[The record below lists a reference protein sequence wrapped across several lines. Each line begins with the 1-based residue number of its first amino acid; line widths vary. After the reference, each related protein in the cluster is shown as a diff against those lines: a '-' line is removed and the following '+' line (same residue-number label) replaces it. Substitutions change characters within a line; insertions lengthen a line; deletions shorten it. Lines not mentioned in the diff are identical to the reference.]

1 MVALATVLGYKSSML
16 IYTPESVYKLDHAA
30 VAADGFSEPELMQ
43 RAGERVWREIDARWP
58 GLHRITV
65 FAGAGNNGGDAFV
78 VALQARAQGVDVQ
91 LLVQGDLLK
100 QSATSRHFRDLWQQG
115 GGAWES
121 WQGQGIGGELIVD
134 GLLGIGLQRE
144 LDPNWQDLVGTI
156 NQAAPACVAIDIPS
170 GLNGLTGIAQPVAI
184 EAELTVTF
192 IGRKSGQFLAD
203 GPDHCGELIFD
214 DLGIS
219 SRVSGSQAAALEVI
233 ESCKLPAARKR
244 NSHKNHYGNLLIVGG
259 DLGMSG
265 AVALAAQAA
274 LRSGAGLV
282 TALVHPDCRANLAAF
297 PEIMVLGW
305 DALEAR
311 LADATVVVVG
321 PGLGRTGDAQ
331 HCLELLRE
339 ARQPMVIDA
348 SALDAAFLQ
357 SMTSCGNQRVITPHP
372 GEAAALLSCCTA
384 EIQANRMLSAQRLV
398 ETFAMTTVLKGSGTL
413 VTGTDVR
420 VPAINTRGN
429 PGMATAG
436 MGDVLCGIIA
446 AFLGQ
451 GLDAFS
457 AARSAVYVHA
467 LCAESYTLESDESGL
482 IASDII
488 GLIPQI
494 VKQLRD
500 TE

>member
-1 MVALATVLGYKSSML
+1 ML

-30 VAADGFSEPELMQ
+30 VATDGFSEPELMQ

-58 GLHRITV
+58 GLRHITV

-78 VALQARAQGVDVQ
+78 VALQARAQNVEVQ
-91 LLVQGDLLK
+91 LLVQGDLSR
-100 QSATSRHFRDLWQQG
+100 QSATSRHFCDLWQQG
-115 GGAWES
+115 GGACES
-121 WQGQGIGGELIVD
+121 WQGQSISGELIVD

-144 LDPNWQDLVGTI
+144 LDPGWQDLVGTI
-156 NQAAPACVAIDIPS
+156 NQSSQPCVAIDIPS
-170 GLNGLTGIAQPVAI
+170 GLNGQTGIAQPLAI
-184 EAELTVTF
+184 EAQLTVTF
-192 IGRKSGQFLAD
+192 IGRKCGQFLAD
-203 GPDHCGELIFD
+203 GPDHCGELVFD

-219 SRVSGSQAAALEVI
+219 SRVGSSQTAALEVI
-233 ESCKLPAARKR
+233 ESCELPAVRKR

-311 LADATVVVVG
+311 LADASVVVVG

-331 HCLELLRE
+331 HCLELLAE

-348 SALDAAFLQ
+348 GALDAAFLQ
-357 SMTSCGNQRVITPHP
+357 SMTSAGSQRVITPHP
-372 GEAAALLSCCTA
+372 GEAAALLSCSTA
-384 EIQANRMLSAQRLV
+384 EIQANRILSAQRLV

-413 VTGTDVR
+413 VTGTDVLI
-420 VPAINTRGN
+420 PAINTRGN

-467 LCAESYTLESDESGL
+467 LCAESYARKGDESGL
-482 IASDII
+482 LASDII

-494 VKQLRD
+494 IKQLRD
-500 TE
+500 GE

>member
-1 MVALATVLGYKSSML
+1 ML

-58 GLHRITV
+58 GLSRITV

-78 VALQARAQGVDVQ
+78 VALQARAQGVEVQ
-91 LLVQGDLLK
+91 LLVQGDLSR

-115 GGAWES
+115 GGACES

-144 LDPNWQDLVGTI
+144 LDLNWQNLVGTI
-156 NQAAPACVAIDIPS
+156 NQASQACVAIDIPS

-214 DLGIS
+214 DLGVS
-219 SRVSGSQAAALEVI
+219 SRVGSSQAAALEVI

-259 DLGMSG
+259 DQGMSG

-321 PGLGRTGDAQ
+321 PGLGRSADAQ

-357 SMTSCGNQRVITPHP
+357 SMTSSSGERVITPHP
-372 GEAAALLSCCTA
+372 GEAATLLSCSTA
-384 EIQANRMLSAQRLV
+384 EIQENRMLSAQRLV
-398 ETFAMTTVLKGSGTL
+398 ESFAMTTVLKGSGTL
-413 VTGTDVR
+413 VTGTDVP

-467 LCAESYTLESDESGL
+467 LCAESYARESDESGL
-482 IASDII
+482 LASDII

>member
-1 MVALATVLGYKSSML
+1 ML

-58 GLHRITV
+58 ALSRITV

-78 VALQARAQGVDVQ
+78 VALQARAQGVEVQ
-91 LLVQGDLLK
+91 LLVQGDLSR

-115 GGAWES
+115 GGACES
-121 WQGQGIGGELIVD
+121 WQGQCLDGELIVD

-156 NQAAPACVAIDIPS
+156 NQASQACVAIDIPS

-184 EAELTVTF
+184 EAQLTVTF
-192 IGRKSGQFLAD
+192 IGRKCGQFLAD

-219 SRVSGSQAAALEVI
+219 SQVSSSQAAALEVI
-233 ESCKLPAARKR
+233 EPCKLPAARKR

-321 PGLGRTGDAQ
+321 PGLGRSADAQ
-331 HCLELLRE
+331 HCLEWLRA

-348 SALDAAFLQ
+348 SALEAAFLQ
-357 SMTSCGNQRVITPHP
+357 SMTSNSSQCVITPHP
-372 GEAAALLSCCTA
+372 GEAAALLSCSTA

-413 VTGTDVR
+413 VTGTDVL
-420 VPAINTRGN
+420 VPTINTRGN

-467 LCAESYTLESDESGL
+467 LCAESYARRGDESGL
-482 IASDII
+482 LASDII

-500 TE
+500 AE

>member
-1 MVALATVLGYKSSML
+1 ML

-58 GLHRITV
+58 GLNRITV

-78 VALQARAQGVDVQ
+78 VALQARAQGVEVQ
-91 LLVQGDLLK
+91 LLVQGDLSR

-115 GGAWES
+115 GGACES
-121 WQGQGIGGELIVD
+121 WQGQSLGGELIVD

-144 LDPNWQDLVGTI
+144 LDLNWQDLVGTI
-156 NQAAPACVAIDIPS
+156 NQASQACVAIDIPS
-170 GLNGLTGIAQPVAI
+170 GLNSLTGIAQPVAI

-214 DLGIS
+214 DLGVS
-219 SRVSGSQAAALEVI
+219 SRVGSSQAAALEVI

-265 AVALAAQAA
+265 AVGLAAQAA

-321 PGLGRTGDAQ
+321 PGLGRSADAQ
-331 HCLELLRE
+331 HCLELLRA

-348 SALDAAFLQ
+348 GALDATFLQ
-357 SMTSCGNQRVITPHP
+357 SMTSCSSQRVITPHP
-372 GEAAALLSCCTA
+372 GEAAALLSCSTA

-413 VTGTDVR
+413 VTATDVL

-467 LCAESYTLESDESGL
+467 LCAESYARESDESGL
-482 IASDII
+482 LASDII

-500 TE
+500 AQ

>member
-1 MVALATVLGYKSSML
+1 ML

-58 GLHRITV
+58 GLSRITV

-78 VALQARAQGVDVQ
+78 VALQARAQGVEVQ
-91 LLVQGDLLK
+91 LLVQGDLSR

-115 GGAWES
+115 GGACES

-144 LDPNWQDLVGTI
+144 LDLNWQNLVGTI
-156 NQAAPACVAIDIPS
+156 NQASQACVAIDIPS

-184 EAELTVTF
+184 EAEMTVTF

-203 GPDHCGELIFD
+203 GPDYCGELIFD
-214 DLGIS
+214 DLGVS
-219 SRVSGSQAAALEVI
+219 SRVGSSQAAALEVI

-259 DLGMSG
+259 DQGMSG

-311 LADATVVVVG
+311 MADATVVVVG
-321 PGLGRTGDAQ
+321 PGLGRSADAQ

-357 SMTSCGNQRVITPHP
+357 SMTSSSGERVITPHP
-372 GEAAALLSCCTA
+372 GEAATLLSCSTA
-384 EIQANRMLSAQRLV
+384 EIQENRMLSAQRLV
-398 ETFAMTTVLKGSGTL
+398 ESFAMTTVLKGSGTL
-413 VTGTDVR
+413 VTGTDVP

-467 LCAESYTLESDESGL
+467 LCAESYARGSDESGL
-482 IASDII
+482 IAGDII

>member
-1 MVALATVLGYKSSML
+1 ML

-58 GLHRITV
+58 GLNRITV

-78 VALQARAQGVDVQ
+78 VALQARAQGVEVQ
-91 LLVQGDLLK
+91 LLVQGDLSR

-115 GGAWES
+115 GGACES
-121 WQGQGIGGELIVD
+121 WQGQSLGGELIVD

-144 LDPNWQDLVGTI
+144 LDLNWQDLVGTI
-156 NQAAPACVAIDIPS
+156 NQASQACVAIDIPS
-170 GLNGLTGIAQPVAI
+170 GLNSLTGIAQPVAI

-214 DLGIS
+214 DLGVS
-219 SRVSGSQAAALEVI
+219 SRVGSSQAAALEVI

-265 AVALAAQAA
+265 AVGLAAQAA

-321 PGLGRTGDAQ
+321 PGLGRSADAQ
-331 HCLELLRE
+331 HCLELLRA

-357 SMTSCGNQRVITPHP
+357 SMTSCSSQRVITPHP
-372 GEAAALLSCCTA
+372 GEAAALLSCSTA

-398 ETFAMTTVLKGSGTL
+398 ETFSMTTVLKGSGTL
-413 VTGTDVR
+413 VTAPDVL

-467 LCAESYTLESDESGL
+467 LCAESYARESDESGL
-482 IASDII
+482 LASDII

-500 TE
+500 AQ

>member
-1 MVALATVLGYKSSML
+1 ML

-30 VAADGFSEPELMQ
+30 VATDGFSEPELMQ

-58 GLHRITV
+58 GLSRITV

-78 VALQARAQGVDVQ
+78 VALQAGAQGVEVQ
-91 LLVQGDLLK
+91 LLVQGDLSR
-100 QSATSRHFRDLWQQG
+100 QSATSRHFRDLWQQA
-115 GGAWES
+115 GGACDS
-121 WQGQGIGGELIVD
+121 WQGQSISGELIVD

-144 LDPNWQDLVGTI
+144 LDQNWQGLVGTI
-156 NQAAPACVAIDIPS
+156 NQAPQPCVAIDIPS
-170 GLNGLTGIAQPVAI
+170 GLNGLTGIAQPLAI
-184 EAELTVTF
+184 NAQLTVTF
-192 IGRKSGQFLAD
+192 IGRKCGQFLAD
-203 GPDHCGELIFD
+203 GPDHCGELVFD

-219 SRVSGSQAAALEVI
+219 SRVGSSQTAALEAI
-233 ESCKLPAARKR
+233 ETCELPAVRKR

-282 TALVHPDCRANLAAF
+282 TALVHPDCQANLAAF

-311 LADATVVVVG
+311 LADASVVVVG
-321 PGLGRTGDAQ
+321 PGLGRTADAQ

-339 ARQPMVIDA
+339 AHQPMVIDA
-348 SALDAAFLQ
+348 GALDAAFLQ
-357 SMTSCGNQRVITPHP
+357 SMTSAGSQRVITPHP
-372 GEAAALLSCCTA
+372 GEAAALLSCSTA
-384 EIQANRMLSAQRLV
+384 EIQANRILSAQRLV

-413 VTGTDVR
+413 VTAADVLI
-420 VPAINTRGN
+420 PAINTRGN

-467 LCAESYTLESDESGL
+467 LCAELYARESDESGL
-482 IASDII
+482 LASDVI

-494 VKQLRD
+494 IKQLRD
-500 TE
+500 VE